1 MVFWVITSVAI
12 FWHSGFVLKYLSAWR
27 SLFFEKIPEHLSTEN
42 FYSILIAARN
52 EEGKIKQCI
61 EDLLVQSFPADRFE
75 VIVIDDF
82 SEDATAE
89 MVKSIGDKRLRLLQR
104 TADDGFLPNKK
115 GAISYGIQESRGNWI
130 LATDA
135 DCRRS
140 VDWLNAVDRVI
151 SYYNPDMVVGPVVLT
166 ENSLFG
172 KLQQLEFASVHG
184 VSAAAISLKQPNTC
198 HGSNIGYRKERFFE
212 LNGFEGNEHF
222 ASGDDEFMMHKIH
235 LNQPG
240 SVRFVPLADALVFTD
255 SSKTIRDFYHQR
267 KRWVSKSRSYVMPG
281 VTRELVFIYLYNLW
295 LFCSIVLSV
304 FGIMSIL
311 QPVLLFSIKLI
322 MEYLFMKRACSFFGI
337 SERLRLLLFVQIF
350 HVIYILVMGVTAQ
363 FGGYTWKGRK
373 LK

>member
-1 MVFWVITSVAI
+1 
-12 FWHSGFVLKYLSAWR
+12 
-27 SLFFEKIPEHLSTEN
+27 
-42 FYSILIAARN
+42 
-52 EEGKIKQCI
+52 
-61 EDLLVQSFPADRFE
+61 
-75 VIVIDDF
+75 
-82 SEDATAE
+82 
-89 MVKSIGDKRLRLLQR
+89 
-104 TADDGFLPNKK
+104 
-115 GAISYGIQESRGNWI
+115 
-130 LATDA
+130 
-135 DCRRS
+135 
-140 VDWLNAVDRVI
+140 
-151 SYYNPDMVVGPVVLT
+151 MVVGPVVLT